1 MKKLLISEQAF
12 RFLFESDDFSDQLT
26 NLKGLIESGQE
37 ENIKLAFEIGEGME
51 SYAQNFKFEKYLFD
65 IYNSLITLLR
75 LDNPQLNEGSML
87 EKINYLSNLEVVDI
101 SNQQL
106 SQLPRGFSILQNL
119 QDLNCQNS
127 QLDSLDVSK
136 NRNLSVLHCDSNNFK
151 VLNINKNE
159 KLSKLFC
166 TDSNLALL
174 DVSRCLK
181 LYRLDCFNSPNLT
194 KVKVPSNGM
203 LSEQKIL
210 KDSHTQIEWV

>member
-1 MKKLLISEQAF
+1 MKKNEISLSETRKNKKLLINEQAF

-51 SYAQNFKFEKYLFD
+51 SYAPNFKFEKYLFD

-136 NRNLSVLHCDSNNFK
+136 NHNLSVLHCDSNNFK
-151 VLNINKNE
+151 VLNINKMKICPN
-159 KLSKLFC
+159 
-166 TDSNLALL
+166 
-174 DVSRCLK
+174 
-181 LYRLDCFNSPNLT
+181 CFA
-194 KVKVPSNGM
+194 
-203 LSEQKIL
+203 
-210 KDSHTQIEWV
+210 QIAT